1 MCLIHSAAK
10 RQRSGISALLPF
22 LPPSSTNL
30 LCHLLILLLLCIHFL
45 IQLYVFITILSIFL
59 DWSSSFCCWNT
70 ACNSSPP
77 LSLSTNL
84 LFNLFNSVYSL
95 AAWVFFFFFYYVEFL
110 LGIRHS
116 ASLLGITN
124 VACSFLKGIK
134 VEALRIK
141 KKKNNCNA
149 KKSVMIEGVNIS
161 SWNGRRR
168 LRSDGWR

>member
-45 IQLYVFITILSIFL
+45 IQLHVFITILSIFL
-59 DWSSSFCCWNT
+59 DWSNSFCCWNT

-95 AAWVFFFFFYYVEFL
+95 AAWVFFFFSYYVEYL

-116 ASLLGITN
+116 DSLLGITN

-141 KKKNNCNA
+141 KKTK
-149 KKSVMIEGVNIS
+149 
-161 SWNGRRR
+161 
-168 LRSDGWR
+168 L